1 MKISQLVVFVFRRRQ
16 KKSQWRRHLTRVDTI
31 FVLNSRLQ
39 VESLHRMGTILLT
52 LVVKVRLLLSDWI
65 RNQGTATSRP
75 RENLNFVLSQ
85 QFLSKPTPLSQY
97 NSVESRKKSVNI
109 KKKYFGF
116 CAEKFKGY

>member
-1 MKISQLVVFVFRRRQ
+1 M
-16 KKSQWRRHLTRVDTI
+16 
-31 FVLNSRLQ
+31 
-39 VESLHRMGTILLT
+39 VERISLHRMGTVLLT

-65 RNQGTATSRP
+65 RNQGNATSRP

-97 NSVESRKKSVNI
+97 NSVERLIRIERKH
-109 KKKYFGF
+109 KKKILFGF